1 MEYHCSIQ
9 FQFISVLGL
18 ALLIWLAFFLAD
30 VAVLLLVNLKRAL
43 TGELSELL
51 ADEEFEGGDELEDFD
66 DSNYPMG

>member
-1 MEYHCSIQ
+1 MT
-9 FQFISVLGL
+9 VLGL

-30 VAVLLLVNLKRAL
+30 VVVLLLMNLKRAL

-51 ADEEFEGGDELEDFD
+51 AGEDFEDDDLDDFD

>member
-51 ADEEFEGGDELEDFD
+51 ADEELEDGDELEDFD

>member
-1 MEYHCSIQ
+1 MEYNCSIQ